1 MSSSVVALAIIPGL
15 VVSLVACYVVRMLA
29 PRLGLVDR
37 PGHRKI
43 HARPVPYGGGIGIWA
58 GGIVPLVLGQ
68 LLLWSWSG
76 SSAAGLDWSRFGDF
90 AQRLGEFVSPHL
102 PGLQSRAWELW
113 FFLAAAT
120 VLMLLGLADDSWKI
134 NWRMRLVV
142 EFVVAAAVV
151 YIPGWRLTLFVD
163 LPLLT
168 DVVTIL
174 WIVGLVNSINFL
186 DNMDGLAGG
195 VSAIAATLLAVYMLI
210 VPEAPGQ
217 PQLFIAGFLFLLV
230 GSLVGFLWH
239 NRPPAR
245 MFMGDAGS
253 YFVGFSLAVMT
264 TLATFSGPG
273 IPRHSILAPVCVLA
287 VPLYDTLSVVV
298 IRLRNG
304 RSPFEG
310 DTNHFS
316 HRLVALGLSKVQ
328 AVLTIY
334 LTTAACGLGAL
345 VLPQVDALG
354 AAIIALVIGCLLGV
368 IAILEVAARR
378 RMREG

>member
-1 MSSSVVALAIIPGL
+1 MTSSVVALALVPSL
-15 VVSLVACYVVRMLA
+15 VVSLVACYVVRLLA
-29 PRLGLVDR
+29 PRLGLVDQ

-43 HARPVPYGGGIGIWA
+43 HARAVPYGGGIGIWL
-58 GGIVPLVLGQ
+58 GVVLPLLVGQGIV
-68 LLLWSWSG
+68 WSWSG
-76 SSAAGLDWSRFGDF
+76 SPDGSLDLSRY
-90 AQRLGEFVSPHL
+90 GEFVGRVGQFIEPHL
-102 PGLQSRAWELW
+102 SGLASRAGELW
-113 FFLAAAT
+113 FFIAAAT
-120 VLMLLGLADDSWKI
+120 VLMLLGLADDLWKI
-134 NWRMRLVV
+134 NWRWRLAV
-142 EFVVAAAVV
+142 EFIVAAAVV
-151 YIPGWRLTLFVD
+151 YIPGWRLTLFVE

-168 DVVTIL
+168 DLITIL

-186 DNMDGLAGG
+186 DNMDALAGG
-195 VSAIAATLLAVYMLI
+195 VSAIAAALLAVYMLI

-217 PQLFIAGFLFLLV
+217 PQLFIAGFLFLLT
-230 GSLVGFLWH
+230 GSLAGFLWH

-245 MFMGDAGS
+245 LFMGDAGS

-345 VLPQVDALG
+345 VLPQVDSAG
-354 AAIIALVIGCLLGV
+354 AAMIVLVIGCLLGV

-378 RMREG
+378 RSQER

>member
-1 MSSSVVALAIIPGL
+1 MSSSVVALAILPGL
-15 VVSLVACYVVRMLA
+15 AVSLAGCYVVRMLA

-37 PGHRKI
+37 TGHRKI
-43 HARPVPYGGGIGIWA
+43 HAQPVPYGGGLGIWT
-58 GGIVPLVLGQ
+58 GVVLPLAVGHV
-68 LLLWSWSG
+68 LLWRWH
-76 SSAAGLDWSRFGDF
+76 AAESVALDWSEYGEF
-90 AQRLGEFVSPHL
+90 AARLSQFVSPHL
-102 PGLQSRAWELW
+102 SGLQSRAGELW

-120 VLMLLGLADDSWKI
+120 VLMLLGLGDDLWKI
-134 NWRMRLVV
+134 HWRWRLAV
-142 EFVVAAAVV
+142 EFAVAAAVV

-195 VSAIAATLLAVYMLI
+195 VSAIAATLLAIYMLL

-230 GSLVGFLWH
+230 GSLLGFLWH

-245 MFMGDAGS
+245 LFMGDAGS

-287 VPLYDTLSVVV
+287 VPLYDTFSVVV

-345 VLPQVDALG
+345 VLPQVDSLG
-354 AAIIALVIGCLLGV
+354 AAMIVLVIGCLLGV

>member
-1 MSSSVVALAIIPGL
+1 MSSSVVALAILPGL
-15 VVSLVACYVVRMLA
+15 VVSLAACYVVRMLA

-58 GGIVPLVLGQ
+58 GVIVPLVLGQ
-68 LLLWSWSG
+68 LLLWFWSG

-102 PGLQSRAWELW
+102 PGLQSRTGELW

-120 VLMLLGLADDSWKI
+120 VLMLLGLGDDLWKI
-134 NWRMRLVV
+134 NWRWRLAV
-142 EFVVAAAVV
+142 EFAVATAVV
-151 YIPGWRLTLFVD
+151 YVPGWRLTLFVD

-195 VSAIAATLLAVYMLI
+195 VSVIAATLLAVYMLI

-245 MFMGDAGS
+245 LFMGDAGS

>member
-1 MSSSVVALAIIPGL
+1 VVLPLAVGQVLLEVWQKSSQMASGG
-15 VVSLVACYVVRMLA
+15 
-29 PRLGLVDR
+29 PRLPEW
-37 PGHRKI
+37 PGSMGTFI
-43 HARPVPYGGGIGIWA
+43 E
-58 GGIVPLVLGQ
+58 L
-68 LLLWSWSG
+68 
-76 SSAAGLDWSRFGDF
+76 
-90 AQRLGEFVSPHL
+90 HL
-102 PGLQSRAWELW
+102 PGLMAQSSSLW

-120 VLMLLGLADDSWKI
+120 VLMLLGLGDDLWKI
-134 NWRMRLVV
+134 NWRVRLAV
-142 EFVVAAAVV
+142 EFAVAAAVV

-168 DVVTIL
+168 DIVTVL

-195 VSAIAATLLAVYMLI
+195 VSAIAATLLAIYMLI

-239 NRPPAR
+239 NRSPAR
-245 MFMGDAGS
+245 LFMGDAGS

-345 VLPQVDALG
+345 VLPQVDSTG
-354 AAIIALVIGCLLGV
+354 AALIVLVIGCLLGV

-378 RMREG
+378 RVRES

>member
-1 MSSSVVALAIIPGL
+1 MSSGVVALAIVPGL
-15 VVSLVACYVVRMLA
+15 AVSLLACYVVRWFA

-43 HARPVPYGGGIGIWA
+43 HARPVPYGGGVGIWL
-58 GGIVPLVLGQ
+58 GVVVPLAMGQ
-68 LLLWSWSG
+68 VGLWAWRSD
-76 SSAAGLDWSRFGDF
+76 AGLEWSRFGEF
-90 AQRLGEFVSPHL
+90 AGRVGQFIEPHL
-102 PGLQSRAWELW
+102 SGLQSRTGELW

-120 VLMLLGLADDSWKI
+120 VLMLLGLGDDLWKI
-134 NWRMRLVV
+134 NWRIRLAV
-142 EFVVAAAVV
+142 EFAVAAAVV

-168 DVVTIL
+168 DIVTIL

-195 VSAIAATLLAVYMLI
+195 VSAIAATLLAIYMLI

-230 GSLVGFLWH
+230 GSLLGFLWH

-245 MFMGDAGS
+245 LFMGDAGS

-345 VLPQVDALG
+345 VLPQVDSVG
-354 AAIIALVIGCLLGV
+354 AVLIVLVIGCLLGV

-378 RMREG
+378 RVRES